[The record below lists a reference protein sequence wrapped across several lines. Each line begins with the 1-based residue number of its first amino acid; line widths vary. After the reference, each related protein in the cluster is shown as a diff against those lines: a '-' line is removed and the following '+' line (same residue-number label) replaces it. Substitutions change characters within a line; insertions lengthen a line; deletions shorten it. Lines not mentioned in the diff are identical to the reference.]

1 MYTNYSS
8 NGQNVELITI
18 HNSVTYDLHGFCL
31 KGEHLLA
38 NAIGR
43 KGGHLP
49 AVTVK

>member
-18 HNSVTYDLHGFCL
+18 HNSVTYDSHGFYI

-38 NAIGR
+38 NAILR
-43 KGGHLP
+43 KDGHLP
-49 AVTVK
+49 TIMVK